1 MQKTSITVL
10 ANLNNIR
17 ENPPSPNV
25 SVGSEVLDSVNVLAS
40 LNESKHM
47 SGDMNIAGD
56 SIDWDITLDSS
67 QIDWDIGTVEETEDN
82 SNELASYEI
91 VNASDIGQSSSS
103 DDAVKSD
110 QAMLNKEE
118 NMVQEV
124 SVSDISWDIS
134 VENPQIDVIE
144 DSGLSVSEPHAS
156 RLNTSTQ
163 IQENADERCQFLETE
178 YRSKVLDDLFEVY
191 SHCWLCVGLGHIAAM
206 FFISPVLV

>member
-17 ENPPSPNV
+17 ENPPPPNV
-25 SVGSEVLDSVNVLAS
+25 SVGSEVLDSVNVQAS
-40 LNESKHM
+40 LNESKHT

-56 SIDWDITLDSS
+56 SIDWGITLDSS

-156 RLNTSTQ
+156 RLNSTQ
-163 IQENADERCQFLETE
+163 IQENADERSQFLETE

-206 FFISPVLV
+206 FFISTVLV